1 MLSFYFAFEHKT
13 HGLTVTM
20 KSFSSFKLFTLFMTL
35 TMLLSLENVNSAKIL
50 SVFGFPGPSQYIMA
64 SALLKALA
72 ERGHEI
78 TSVSTFPQKKPLKN
92 FRDLPVMENSKLFE
106 GIMVQAVNKKED
118 PGYFAEWRG
127 YGEIGLQMVTN
138 VLENPQFRNLL
149 DNEKFDLI
157 IVEAFMTETLYGL
170 GEHFNASMV
179 GVSTFGTINF
189 VDVLVG
195 NISPASYIP
204 HIHLPF
210 DNKMTLK
217 ERLFNVVFNFLD
229 DFHYHQV
236 MLPRQEQLYQKYFP
250 LAKLTLREAQKSF
263 ALVLINQHFTLS
275 YPRPYVSNMIE
286 VGGLHIKQKPDPL
299 PLDMQQFL
307 DNATEGAIYFSM
319 GSNLKSKDISKETL
333 NIFLDTF
340 PESLPNKPD
349 NVFIKAWY
357 PQPSILAHPN
367 VKLFI
372 SHGGFL
378 STTEAI
384 FHGKPILGIPVL
396 GDQPMNVKNAVK
408 EGYALSLK
416 LDEITKESF
425 KAKIMELL
433 TNERY
438 TKRVQQLSR
447 RYRDQPQTP
456 LEKAVYWIEY
466 VLRHDGAPHLR
477 NAGVELN
484 YFQFYNIDAYF
495 ILSIILLIFLIAFIS
510 ILRFIVKFIRAE
522 GGEGK
527 IKVKRN

>member
-1 MLSFYFAFEHKT
+1 
-13 HGLTVTM
+13 
-20 KSFSSFKLFTLFMTL
+20 
-35 TMLLSLENVNSAKIL
+35 
-50 SVFGFPGPSQYIMA
+50 
-64 SALLKALA
+64 
-72 ERGHEI
+72 
-78 TSVSTFPQKKPLKN
+78 
-92 FRDLPVMENSKLFE
+92 MENSKLFE
-106 GIMVQAVNKKED
+106 ALMTEAV
-118 PGYFAEWRG
+118 
-127 YGEIGLQMVTN
+127 GETTEKSFFQDMRLYSDVGCQMVIN
-138 VLENPQFRNLL
+138 VLENPQVKKIMK
-149 DNEKFDLI
+149 NEKFDLI
-157 IVEAFMTETLYGL
+157 IVEALLGEALYGL
-170 GEHFNASMV
+170 GQHFNASMV

-189 VDVLVG
+189 VDMLVG
-195 NISPASYIP
+195 NISPSSYIP
-204 HIHLPF
+204 HMSLPF
-210 DNKMTLK
+210 PNSMSLK
-217 ERLFNVVFNFLD
+217 ERLINVLANIYDDLQFNYIILPKQEKLFN
-229 DFHYHQV
+229 
-236 MLPRQEQLYQKYFP
+236 KYFP
-250 LAKLTLREAQKSF
+250 SSKLTFKETLRNFS
-263 ALVLINQHFTLS
+263 LVLINQHFTLS

-307 DNATEGAIYFSM
+307 DNATDGAIYFSM

-340 PESLPNKPD
+340 RELKLKVLWKFEAENLPNKPD

-378 STTEAI
+378 STTETI
-384 FHGKPILGIPVL
+384 FHGKPILGIPVF

-425 KAKIMELL
+425 KAKIMKLL

-456 LEKAVYWIEY
+456 LEKAIYWIEY

-477 NAGVELN
+477 NAGVDLN
-484 YFQFYNIDAYF
+484 YWQLYNIDAYA
-495 ILSIILLIFLIAFIS
+495 ILSN
-510 ILRFIVKFIRAE
+510 RM
-522 GGEGK
+522 
-527 IKVKRN
+527 